1 MSDELTPE
9 ARAFFAK
16 HGARGG
22 ASGKG
27 VKKKIS
33 EVERQRRRDFARG
46 IQARRRE
53 LARSLELE
61 MADEGRA
68 FMEESNFNYAAW
80 ELGHD
85 NSEMIL
91 PELNSPKLPKRP
103 DSYSPGQDP
112 KIGRNILAARLK
124 KRDKANGEFFLS
136 EVLPLLK
143 DSLNA
148 MAWHDLAIY
157 FPDRKRDFMDYGGW
171 ELWKKDNFQSW
182 IHESDTKKLGRALA
196 IGAQKHHSWGK

>member
-1 MSDELTPE
+1 MSDELSPE
-9 ARAFFAK
+9 AKAYFPACGR
-16 HGARGG
+16 R
-22 ASGKG
+22 GKG
-27 VKKKIS
+27 IKKNIS
-33 EVERQRRRDFARG
+33 EVERERRREFARG
-46 IQARRRE
+46 IQRRRRE
-53 LARSLELE
+53 KLVQSLELDI
-61 MADEGRA
+61 ADADRA

-85 NSEMIL
+85 NSETIL
-91 PELNSPKLPKRP
+91 PELNSPRLPKRP
-103 DSYSPGQDP
+103 VSYSPGQDP
-112 KIGRNILAARLK
+112 KIGRNIQAARLK

-157 FPDRKRDFMDYGGW
+157 FPDRKRDFMEFGDW
-171 ELWKKDNFQSW
+171 ELWKKDNRQSW

-196 IGAQKHHSWGK
+196 IGAQKHLSWGK